1 MNFSRLSFRAAS
13 ICAPNHDVD
22 YAATNVSPTSAE
34 VPPLPARQPTPPLC
48 SMGKLAHVFDQ
59 QSLQTAVV
67 AFPKLACP
75 RPLTAPRDNSMKA
88 SATLP
93 EQHPQLTPSASR
105 LHFATV
111 RMKRQAYVRM
121 RNSLSHTR
129 DLSTLVGRM
138 DRAKEMST
146 LVTRMDRAKEMSTL
160 VTRMVKA
167 EDQCNAYEYKPQTLP
182 LTAPSHER
190 SGIERT
196 TANSKAQHC
205 RASNQLTSST
215 RVLKRMRMQKR
226 LYTPKQ
232 L

>member
-1 MNFSRLSFRAAS
+1 MNFSHLSFRAAS
-13 ICAPNHDVD
+13 VCAPQHDVD
-22 YAATNVSPTSAE
+22 CAPTNVSPTSAE
-34 VPPLPARQPTPPLC
+34 VPPLPARQSTPPPC
-48 SMGKLAHVFDQ
+48 FMGKLAHVFDQ

-67 AFPKLACP
+67 PFPKLACP
-75 RPLTAPRDNSMKA
+75 HPLTAPRDDSTEA

-111 RMKRQAYVRM
+111 RRKRQAYVRM
-121 RNSLSHTR
+121 QSSLSHTR
-129 DLSTLVGRM
+129 DMATLVGRM
-138 DRAKEMST
+138 
-146 LVTRMDRAKEMSTL
+146 VRAKEMSTL

-167 EDQCNAYEYKPQTLP
+167 ENQCKAYEYKPQTIP

-190 SGIERT
+190 ICIGRT

-215 RVLKRMRMQKR
+215 RVLKRTRMQRR
-226 LYTPKQ
+226 LDTPKQ